1 MHAGIPPPPPV
12 WVWRPPRM
20 WTWRPVR
27 CGPGDPKA
35 RPLNFPLGCGPGDL
49 QGMLG
54 YHPLETCKACWDTTC
69 NACWNT
75 PLWTEFLTHTTENIT
90 LPQTSFAGGNYYR
103 PQMMLQKLFLHL
115 SVSHSVHRVVSASVH
130 AWILTPRQTP
140 PWADIPLPSACWDT
154 HPPPSACWDRHGYC
168 CGRYVSYWKAF
179 LFFYKKA
186 KLFRQY
192 KYCSLKN

>member
-1 MHAGIPPPPPV
+1 
-12 WVWRPPRM
+12 M
-20 WTWRPVR
+20 WAWRPVR
-27 CGPGDPKA
+27 CGPGDSKA

-54 YHPLETCKACWDTTC
+54 YHPLETCNACWDTTC

-103 PQMMLQKLFLHL
+103 PQMMLQELFLPL
-115 SVSHSVHRVVSASVH
+115 SVSHSVHRGGVCLSTC
-130 AWILTPRQTP
+130 L
-140 PWADIPLPSACWDT
+140 DT
-154 HPPPSACWDRHGYC
+154 HPPGRHPPGQTFPFPVQLGYTPPPSACWDRHGYC

-179 LFFYKKA
+179 LFFYKK
-186 KLFRQY
+186 KLN
-192 KYCSLKN
+192 SSDNINTVH